1 VEGGDAVMCRY
12 FEDGR
17 AKADGNT
24 GPGFDSM
31 SPQRSSD
38 GGGTIQAALH
48 SVDAKNGT
56 ARERNFPNR
65 VDTGVERLMGGGE
78 VRVNA
83 TWCIIKRR
91 AIQIQ

>member
-1 VEGGDAVMCRY
+1 MCRY

-38 GGGTIQAALH
+38 GGGTVQVALH
-48 SVDAKNGT
+48 PVDTKNKM
-56 ARERNFPNR
+56 ARERNRPIR
-65 VDTGVERLMGGGE
+65 VATGVERSTGG
-78 VRVNA
+78 
-83 TWCIIKRR
+83 WKP
-91 AIQIQ
+91 